1 MSRSFLLGLD
11 FGGGGA
17 RCLLVEVESGS
28 VVTASRRSPFA
39 PAAGM
44 AGVAGELDAEALW
57 RLLGEASH
65 EVLARAG
72 ASPEEISGIAATSMR
87 FSLVVLDRDGSP
99 IFALPNADGRAVV
112 QAAQLA
118 ADCGELLHRRTGH
131 WPAPVMLAPRL
142 RWLRS
147 ERPEL
152 FDRAAKAVSLGDWV
166 AFRLCGELVTD
177 PSQAGETLLFELAS
191 PRWAEDL
198 ADRLEIPRSCLPEVR
213 APGTPLG
220 PLAAAP
226 AEALGLRAGIP
237 VAVGGGDTQCG
248 LLGAGVVEPGGLAAI
263 AGTTTPVEIVLDAP
277 RVDPDAR
284 LWSGHHVVSKR
295 WVLESNAGVT
305 GGALAWF
312 ARLLFPNEAYPVA
325 HLVAEAAQAP
335 IGSAGILSSVGAGVM
350 NARELGFPVGSVW
363 LSHLSLGGAPAER
376 RHLARAALEGIACGL
391 RANVEQVVAASGA
404 APSALRL
411 AGGMARSRLFAD
423 IAANVLDT
431 PVEVP
436 ASAEASALGAAI
448 CAGVG
453 AGVFRDL
460 AEGAARLV
468 RVERTHP
475 PDAARSAAY
484 AECYQRFVE
493 LRSARTAA
501 DAIAAGSLIRGSA
514 QAPRSPAAAAAEP
527 SFRPRILV
535 TADFEESGLR
545 ALRALGDV
553 TYASYREVMRLLT
566 GGDLVKALE
575 GFHVFITEVDVVDAD
590 ALAKLPDLRV
600 VASCRGEAVNVDI
613 AACTAYGVPVLNAP
627 GRNADAVADLTA
639 AYVLMLA
646 RKLPEANAFLRQ
658 PDIEAG
664 DMGRMGQAHRRF
676 RGHELWHK
684 TVGLVGFGAV
694 GRRVA
699 RRLRAFEARILVYDP
714 FVSEESLLLEGA
726 EASGL
731 EALLAQSDFVSLHA
745 PVTDDTRGMI
755 GASEFARMKDGAFL
769 VNTARAAL
777 VDEDALFAALD
788 SGKLAGA
795 AIDVFAV
802 EPPGSGHPLLAH
814 ANVVATPHV
823 GGNTYEV
830 AAHQGQIVSEDLA
843 RMLRGETPR
852 NLRNPETLEHFRWEG
867 PRPEPDAETLAQ
879 LARGPGAAVTDLDR
893 DARKPRTRPAAAKRE
908 RAEVPATAAEI
919 ARRGPAARET
929 EEHMKRLIENFLER
943 AARDE
948 GLRAAADK
956 DLTLQFHLTDAGLK
970 FYLGFEGG
978 EVVAGMG
985 EPEPVA
991 DVQLKMKA
999 DVFDGMF
1006 TGTLSGMEAATSGRL
1021 SFSGDTAKA
1030 MALQSINRDIARIY
1044 ESAVAEVGAPD
1055 LSAFAA
1061 GAAPAAAAVAST
1073 DIRHELV
1080 RVVNELFAIQLITA
1094 TGGNVSVRSP
1104 GEDNEVW
1111 ITPSQLY
1118 KGDLSPEIL
1127 VRIDLDGNALDED
1140 ARSASSERLVH
1151 TAIYKAK
1158 PEAKAVIHAHAP
1170 HATILANTDLPFLPI
1185 STEAAFFS
1193 DIPRVP
1199 FIMPG
1204 TAEVAD
1210 ACAKAMAQSWAVLL
1224 KNHGLVVAGRSLR
1237 RAADMVEI
1245 VERTAEVILGCYAVG
1260 REPPV
1265 LPEDVV
1271 KTLRQM
1277 GDLIA

>member
-1 MSRSFLLGLD
+1 MGLD
-11 FGGGGA
+11 FGGGGV
-17 RCLLVEVESGS
+17 RCLLVEVESGA
-28 VVTASRRSPFA
+28 VFTASRRSPFA
-39 PAAGM
+39 PFAGM
-44 AGVAGELDAEALW
+44 AGVAGDLDLDVLWALLCDASREA
-57 RLLGEASH
+57 
-65 EVLARAG
+65 LARAD
-72 ASPEEISGIAATSMR
+72 ARPEEVAGIATTSMR
-87 FSLVVLDRDGSP
+87 FSLVVLDRERRP
-99 IFALPNADGRAVV
+99 LVALPNSDGRAMV
-112 QAAQLA
+112 QSIQLA
-118 ADCGELLHRRTGH
+118 SECGELLHERTGH
-131 WPAPVMLAPRL
+131 WPAPVMMAARL
-142 RWLRS
+142 RWLRA

-152 FDRAAKAVSLGDWV
+152 WEHAAHALAASDWV
-166 AFRLCGELVTD
+166 TFRLCGEIATD
-177 PSQAGETLLFELAS
+177 PSQACETLLFELAS
-191 PRWAEDL
+191 PSWAGDL
-198 ADRLEIPRSCLPEVR
+198 ADRLEIPRAWLPEIR
-213 APGTPLG
+213 AAGTRLG
-220 PLAAAP
+220 ALGKAA
-226 AEALGLRAGIP
+226 AEALGLDAGIP

-248 LLGAGVVEPGGLAAI
+248 LLGAGAVEPGALTAI

-277 RVDPDAR
+277 RVDPDGR

-295 WVLESNAGVT
+295 WVLESNAGAT

-312 ARLLFPNEAYPVA
+312 ARLLFPHEAHPVA
-325 HLVAEAAQAP
+325 HLLAEAAEAP
-335 IGSAGILSSVGAGVM
+335 LGAAGILSSVGAGVM
-350 NARELGFPVGSVW
+350 NARELGFPVASVAF
-363 LSHLSLGGAPAER
+363 SHLTLGDAPSER

-391 RANVEQVVAASGA
+391 RANLEQVLAASGA
-404 APSALRL
+404 ELSALRL
-411 AGGMARSRLFAD
+411 AGGMARSTLFGE
-423 IAANVLDT
+423 IAADVLGAR
-431 PVEVP
+431 VEIP
-436 ASAEASALGAAI
+436 ASLEASALGAAI

-468 RVERTHP
+468 RVGRTHE
-475 PDAARSAAY
+475 PDAARSAKY
-484 AECYQRFVE
+484 AECYQRFE
-493 LRSARTAA
+493 EHREAGKAA
-501 DAIAAGSLIRGSA
+501 DAIAAGSLIQGMSA
-514 QAPRSPAAAAAEP
+514 DAPAATAEP

-535 TADFEESGLR
+535 TADFEERGLG
-545 ALRALGDV
+545 ALRELGDV
-553 TYASYREVMRLLT
+553 EYASYREAMRLLT
-566 GGDLVKALE
+566 GSDLVKALE
-575 GFHVFITEVDVVDAD
+575 GFHVFVTEVDVVDAD

-600 VASCRGEAVNVDI
+600 IASCRGEAVNVDI
-613 AACTAYGVPVLNAP
+613 PACTAFGVPVLNAP

-639 AYVLMLA
+639 AYLLMLA
-646 RKLPEANAFLRQ
+646 RKLAEANAFLRQ
-658 PDIEAG
+658 PDVEAG
-664 DMGRMGQAHRRF
+664 DIGRMGQAHSRF

-684 TVGLVGFGAV
+684 TVGLVGLGAV

-699 RRLRAFEARILVYDP
+699 RRLRPFEARILVYDP
-714 FVSEESLLLEGA
+714 FVSEEALLLAGA

-755 GASEFARMKDGAFL
+755 GAPELARMKDGAFL

-777 VDEDALFAALD
+777 VDEDALLAALD

-795 AIDVFAV
+795 AVDVFAV
-802 EPPGSGHPLLAH
+802 EPPGSDHPLLAH
-814 ANVVATPHV
+814 SNVIATPHV

-830 AAHQGQIVSEDLA
+830 AAHQGRIISQDLA
-843 RMLRGETPR
+843 CMLRGEAPR
-852 NLRNPETLEHFRWEG
+852 NLRNPETLERFSWEG
-867 PRPEPDAETLAQ
+867 PRPEPDAGVLAK
-879 LARGPGAAVTDLDR
+879 LASGPGAAVTDLDR
-893 DARKPRTRPAAAKRE
+893 DARKPSAKRRRE
-908 RAEVPATAAEI
+908 PKAEPATEAAP
-919 ARRGPAARET
+919 RSGKAAREV
-929 EEHMKRLIENFLER
+929 EEQMERLIQNFVER
-943 AARDE
+943 ASRDE

-956 DLTLQFHLTDAGLK
+956 DLTLQFRLTDAGLE
-970 FYLGFEGG
+970 FYLGFKEG
-978 EVVAGMG
+978 EVIAGMG
-985 EPEPVA
+985 RPEEDA

-999 DVFDGMF
+999 EVFDGMF
-1006 TGTLSGMEAATSGRL
+1006 TGKLSGMEAATSGRL

-1044 ESAVAEVGAPD
+1044 DSAVAEVGAPD
-1055 LSAFAA
+1055 LSAFAEA
-1061 GAAPAAAAVAST
+1061 GAPAAAAGVPST

-1104 GEDNEVW
+1104 GVENEAW

-1151 TAIYKAK
+1151 TCIYKAK
-1158 PEAKAVIHAHAP
+1158 PEARAVIHAHAP
-1170 HATILANTDLPFLPI
+1170 NATILANTDLPFLPI
-1185 STEAAFFS
+1185 STEAAFFA

-1210 ACAKAMAQSWAVLL
+1210 ACAKAMGDGWAVLL

-1245 VERTAEVILGCYAVG
+1245 IERTAEVILGCYAVG

-1265 LPEDVV
+1265 LPADVV